1 MDRPP
6 EAYLHVGIVHFML
19 FPDVQGGDG
28 PVLESVQSLAA
39 VGDARH
45 PADVNDFTFD
55 SFEAQYVLGRDDDGH
70 STLTTTET
78 IVARF
83 PEFDQNRGIRR
94 AIPATY
100 QGHTTSLE
108 VVSVTDESGDPR
120 PYSVDADSGIVTV
133 TSAVPEGSFVRG
145 VQTYVITYTQ
155 RDVVD
160 YFTNTTAEEFYWNI
174 NGTDW
179 RQPFGVVRG
188 TLLLEDGL
196 CPGCG
201 HLDAHAGGL
210 DSG

>member
-1 MDRPP
+1 MRTIVALLCLGILTPLAAAGPAQAAPP
-6 EAYLHVGIVHFML
+6 
-19 FPDVQGGDG
+19 
-28 PVLESVQSLAA
+28 PVASTTVAPVAA
-39 VGDARH
+39 VGGAVL

-83 PEFDQNRGIRR
+83 PEFDQNRGLRR

-133 TSAVPEGSFVRG
+133 TSAVP
-145 VQTYVITYTQ
+145 
-155 RDVVD
+155 
-160 YFTNTTAEEFYWNI
+160 
-174 NGTDW
+174 
-179 RQPFGVVRG
+179 
-188 TLLLEDGL
+188 
-196 CPGCG
+196 
-201 HLDAHAGGL
+201 
-210 DSG
+210 